1 MKKRKLMIQ
10 VSALLVAFFLAGG
23 VLAALL
29 VYKSAT
35 RTYLSAKNDMI
46 TRDIEAVRKT
56 TISNSGINWFF
67 DFAYDHYDE
76 IKASVDLENNA
87 WSDLIERENLGDSIY
102 YDPEVVYNA
111 IEKSSSYEEK
121 VKIASSIYST
131 LKYQM
136 DYDSNSY
143 GYGNMFLISADS
155 EHSGFVYYQADDY
168 GGVDGLIDGE
178 SEPFYVGMKLGDR
191 LDLDSDES
199 SALGKISLGKSDQTE
214 FEIYTGQIGDLK
226 YQSHYMAFCPIVF
239 KGRTQAALVIDYNW
253 NEFRESLINSIL
265 IMLVLMFA
273 GIIVICGV
281 IILQL
286 RRIAVKPLAQ
296 LQGAVKEYSRS
307 KDSARAVDIIGRIK
321 AKNEIGVLADDVSAL
336 AVEIDSYMKENM
348 KLVGERERVAAEME
362 LAAKLQADMLP
373 SVYPAFPD
381 RQEFDVYAT
390 MTPAKEVGGD
400 FYDFFLVDN
409 DHLALAIADVSGKGI
424 PAALFMMMSKILIQN
439 FAMMGLPPA
448 TVLEKTNEIICR
460 NNEEEMFVTVWFG
473 IMEISTGRITA
484 VNAGHEFPIIRTAG
498 GDYEILKD
506 KHGMAVGGMPGLRYK
521 EYEIQLEKGGALFL
535 YTDGLPEAQNTD
547 EEMFGMNRLVEVLNK
562 HKDKMPVDV
571 LAEVRNEVN
580 SYVGEAE
587 QFDDLTMLEI
597 TLI

>member
-1 MKKRKLMIQ
+1 
-10 VSALLVAFFLAGG
+10 
-23 VLAALL
+23 
-29 VYKSAT
+29 
-35 RTYLSAKNDMI
+35 
-46 TRDIEAVRKT
+46 
-56 TISNSGINWFF
+56 
-67 DFAYDHYDE
+67 
-76 IKASVDLENNA
+76 
-87 WSDLIERENLGDSIY
+87 
-102 YDPEVVYNA
+102 
-111 IEKSSSYEEK
+111 
-121 VKIASSIYST
+121 
-131 LKYQM
+131 
-136 DYDSNSY
+136 
-143 GYGNMFLISADS
+143 
-155 EHSGFVYYQADDY
+155 
-168 GGVDGLIDGE
+168 
-178 SEPFYVGMKLGDR
+178 
-191 LDLDSDES
+191 
-199 SALGKISLGKSDQTE
+199 
-214 FEIYTGQIGDLK
+214 
-226 YQSHYMAFCPIVF
+226 
-239 KGRTQAALVIDYNW
+239 
-253 NEFRESLINSIL
+253 
-265 IMLVLMFA
+265 
-273 GIIVICGV
+273 
-281 IILQL
+281 
-286 RRIAVKPLAQ
+286 
-296 LQGAVKEYSRS
+296 
-307 KDSARAVDIIGRIK
+307 
-321 AKNEIGVLADDVSAL
+321 
-336 AVEIDSYMKENM
+336 
-348 KLVGERERVAAEME
+348 
-362 LAAKLQADMLP
+362 
-373 SVYPAFPD
+373 
-381 RQEFDVYAT
+381 

-498 GDYEILKD
+498 GDYDILKD

-535 YTDGLPEAQNTD
+535 YTDGLPEAQNSD